1 MQIDAEGKVPRK
13 VSVTN
18 MISKKSDYNGSNTD
32 SPSLEIDEEEYHP
45 ISKVPTLSVHKCGLG
60 SFSLPLHTCA
70 AVNGGMRG
78 VAKKK
83 TVKHT
88 RGFSLGG

>member
-1 MQIDAEGKVPRK
+1 MQIDAEGKVPRIFLGK

-18 MISKKSDYNGSNTD
+18 MISKKSDFNGSNTD

-60 SFSLPLHTCA
+60 SFSMPDTVHALLST
-70 AVNGGMRG
+70 GG
-78 VAKKK
+78 
-83 TVKHT
+83 
-88 RGFSLGG
+88 